1 MMRTLLGLG
10 VCAVLLVP
18 AAQDKT
24 TLIAFRV
31 DDERVL
37 ASVRALVDDS
47 IRQFKKGEATSSVAK
62 FGYPFLDLPEKFQ
75 PKIPTDL
82 KIGDRWAVHTSPGQV
97 FHATAERFVLGQG
110 GCENLLAL
118 VLKIDSEELQAFRD
132 VRTKYYVADVR
143 AALTIASPLGPLPDS
158 AITPKF
164 RARLETTLG
173 QVFALELP
181 RVRLETAKSIAAM
194 ATSEVEYHRSWARE
208 RRSVE
213 AALALGA
220 AVLTYDTQ
228 AYRLTPDGVPLVFVR
243 ARWHV
248 GSRLGFAAAFWVR
261 EDSGKIVWQNLRP
274 ASWLR
279 TFEFQGE
286 VHTQQLGLVM
296 NVVDRDRDG
305 WAEVIFLQ
313 GGYEGVGVEVLDVSA
328 DGLKPAGISYSYGC

>member
-143 AALTIASPLGPLPDS
+143 AASTIASPLGPLPDP
-158 AITPKF
+158 AITPEF
-164 RARLETTLG
+164 RRRLEGALAE
-173 QVFALELP
+173 VFAREFP
-181 RVRLETAKSIAAM
+181 RVRKEAASEMARMIA
-194 ATSEVEYHRSWARE
+194 SEHGDARVWARE
-208 RRSVE
+208 RQQVD
-213 AALALGA
+213 AALARGEGR
-220 AVLTYDTQ
+220 LTYDAQ
-228 AYRLTPDGVPLVFVR
+228 SYRLTPDGVPRVFVR

-261 EDSGKIVWQNLRP
+261 EDSGEIVWQNLRP

-279 TFEFQGE
+279 MRLFQGE
-286 VHTQQLGLVM
+286 IHTSQLGLVL

-313 GGYEGVGVEVLDVSA
+313 GGYEGVGVEVLDVSD